1 MRIFVTGAR
10 GFVGS
15 RLVNRLHGYDHEVF
29 GADYETDVT
38 RRPALEAAIEE
49 ARPDAVIHLAALS
62 SVAESNTDPS
72 ACYRIN
78 ILGARNILSAVERLA
93 PRARLLLVGSGDVYG
108 SAEPGAAAF
117 SEDDPLRPR
126 SPYGRS
132 KAAAEYLGT
141 LAAEK
146 GFDVLRLRPFNQ
158 LGAGQRDQFVASSFA
173 RQIAQIAAGRIQ
185 PIMRVGNLESVRDFI
200 DVEDVIG
207 AYVQLLDAS
216 VPAAVYNIASGLGV
230 TVQTVLDLLIELGEV
245 EVRVET
251 DPARIRP
258 TDHMV
263 GNPQRLHS
271 AIGWGASTA
280 LRTSLASVLGYWREH
295 LDD

>member
-1 MRIFVTGAR
+1 MTTVALGVFMFTFVIVSLVAFLMVARSKLVATGA
-10 GFVGS
+10 VS
-15 RLVNRLHGYDHEVF
+15 IVVNDD
-29 GADYETDVT
+29 ASN
-38 RRPALEAAIEE
+38 ALAT
-49 ARPDAVIHLAALS
+49 
-62 SVAESNTDPS
+62 VAGGT
-72 ACYRIN
+72 
-78 ILGARNILSAVERLA
+78 L
-93 PRARLLLVGSGDVYG
+93 
-108 SAEPGAAAF
+108 
-117 SEDDPLRPR
+117 
-126 SPYGRS
+126 
-132 KAAAEYLGT
+132 LGT